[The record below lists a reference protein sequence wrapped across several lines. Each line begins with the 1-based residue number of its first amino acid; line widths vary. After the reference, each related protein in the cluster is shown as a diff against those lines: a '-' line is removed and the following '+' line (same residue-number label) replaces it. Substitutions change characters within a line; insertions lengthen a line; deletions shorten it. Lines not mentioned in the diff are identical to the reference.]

1 MLKNLLTEFYNNLDF
16 KNEINALLDIEKY
29 CSHKKFILV
38 CK

>member
-16 KNEINALLDIEKY
+16 KNEINADIEKY